1 MGLGAYPDV
10 SLKQA
15 REKAFYIILLAN
27 NEDPRVHRELT
38 KTKDERLFMNIAI
51 KAIDKL
57 DIGDDSKKRK
67 LRILDKDMKPVFGSR
82 LY

>member
-1 MGLGAYPDV
+1 
-10 SLKQA
+10 
-15 REKAFYIILLAN
+15 
-27 NEDPRVHRELT
+27 
-38 KTKDERLFMNIAI
+38 MNILI

-82 LY
+82 